1 MKLLILSNNCC
12 CPQNLCEK
20 IEATGKHVEL
30 KTGGVFDSETKL
42 MDFDLSALNEYKEFG
57 ADLIVLKFGENA
69 DETQAVDFGETYSR
83 FIRFLNPKGA
93 SKVFCIGHLYNK
105 PELNKEIET
114 AAIKT
119 GSTFVPLNEENC
131 ADKLFEAMN
140 TQNLFSKAIVTPI
153 PKGETP
159 CSLYKVTVDGQNAN
173 CYSCRVSAVP
183 FNRPYRGK
191 ERPISQS
198 EEAAFLSFDMV
209 MDAEITVTAPK
220 DFKRVTIRPQ
230 SKGIKYVREGNTIRF
245 TIAHP
250 GQFSVEFDDRHN
262 NLHIFANP
270 VSTFKKED
278 ADIYFGPGVHKAGI
292 IKLTSGQTLM
302 IDAGAV
308 VHGQIIADHA
318 DNVKIVGRGVV
329 DYSTFSRGSRHPF
342 YQCGI
347 INLINCNNVVLDGVI
362 LKDSSWWTLTTFNCV
377 GISINNVKNI
387 GMWRYNADGFDFAN
401 TQNVRITNCF
411 LRNFDDCIVL
421 KGFRF
426 VNSIHER
433 MNVENY
439 IIENCVVWCDWGGAL
454 EIGAE
459 TVADEYSNIIFRN
472 CDIIRNDD
480 GGCRIQ
486 SSDRAHIHNV
496 SYDDIRIEYDITDR
510 PHELQESDD
519 HVYTPSAEPFAAM
532 PIRIVMYRNV
542 YSRDNVYGHVSNI
555 SYRNI
560 ALIADEGVPIPML
573 QFYSADEE
581 HFIEGVTIENI
592 TFNGK
597 KLSKEDFNIHTSEW
611 TKEIKFK

>member
-1 MKLLILSNNCC
+1 MKLLILSNGCC
-12 CPQNLCEK
+12 CKDALSEK
-20 IEATGKHVEL
+20 IKATGKSVEVM
-30 KTGGVFDSETKL
+30 TGGVFDSETKL
-42 MDFDLSALNEYKEFG
+42 MDFDISALKEYKDFG

-69 DETQAVDFGETYSR
+69 DETKAIDFGETYSR
-83 FIRFLNPKGA
+83 FIRLLNPKGN
-93 SKVFCIGHLYNK
+93 SNVFCIGHLNNK

-119 GSTFVPLNEENC
+119 GSTFVSLNEENC
-131 ADKLFEAMN
+131 TDKLFEAMN
-140 TQNLFSKAIVTPI
+140 TQNLFSKAIVTPL
-153 PKGETP
+153 PDGETP
-159 CSLYKVTVDGQNAN
+159 CSLYNVTIDGAKAD
-173 CYSCRVSAVP
+173 CYSCRVSAMP
-183 FNRPYRGK
+183 FNRPYRGT

-209 MDAEITVTAPK
+209 LDAEITVTSPK

-230 SKGIKYVREGNTIRF
+230 SKGIKYVREGNTIKF
-245 TIAHP
+245 TIPHP

-278 ADIYFGPGVHKAGI
+278 ADIYFGPGVHNAGI
-292 IKLTSGQTLM
+292 ISPKSGQTIM

-308 VHGQIIADHA
+308 VHGQIKADHV
-318 DNVKIVGRGVV
+318 DNVKIVGRGVL
-329 DYSTFSRGSRHPF
+329 DCSTIERATRRAFF
-342 YQCGI
+342 VNGI
-347 INLINCNNVVLDGVI
+347 VNLINCNNVSIDGII
-362 LKDSSWWTLTTFNCV
+362 LKDSAWWTLTAFNCV
-377 GISINNVKNI
+377 GLSLNNVKNI
-387 GMWRYNADGFDFAN
+387 GMWRYNADGFDFVN
-401 TQNVRITNCF
+401 SQNVRITNCF

-421 KGFRF
+421 KGIRF
-426 VNSIHER
+426 INSIHER

-439 IIENCVVWCDWGGAL
+439 IVENCVVWCDWGGAL

-510 PHELQESDD
+510 PHEIQESDED
-519 HVYTPSAEPFAAM
+519 VYSPSDEPFAAM

-542 YSRDNVYGHVSNI
+542 YTKDNVYGHVSNI

-560 ALIADEGVPIPML
+560 SLIADEGVPIPML

-581 HFIEGVTIENI
+581 HFIEGVTIDNI

-597 KLSKEDFNIHTSEW
+597 KLLKEDFNIHTSEW
-611 TKEIKFK
+611 TKEIIFK